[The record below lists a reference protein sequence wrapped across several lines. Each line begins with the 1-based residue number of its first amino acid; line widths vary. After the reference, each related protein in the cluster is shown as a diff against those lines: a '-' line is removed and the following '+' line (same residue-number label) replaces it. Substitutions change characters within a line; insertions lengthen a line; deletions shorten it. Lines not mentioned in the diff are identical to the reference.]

1 MKQLITFS
9 TGKNSEGSGG
19 KGAAGVRVLTFNGD
33 GVQRATT
40 WASYGGPAVSLPGD
54 YTLCLRFNIW
64 VFRLLTAVLYLL
76 PNDDPDE
83 DRKMPDIEA

>member
-1 MKQLITFS
+1 M
-9 TGKNSEGSGG
+9 
-19 KGAAGVRVLTFNGD
+19 RVLTFNGD